1 MIIKYKSISGLKNH
15 KYRYLLNLDL
25 DNEEFVT
32 LTYTDGEPL
41 QVSAKTSKYTEYNNF
56 WKQIGVNT

>member
-1 MIIKYKSISGLKNH
+1 LIIKYKSISGLKFN
-15 KYRYLLNLDL
+15 KYLYLLNLDL

-32 LTYTDGEPL
+32 LTYADAEPL

>member
-1 MIIKYKSISGLKNH
+1 LIIKYKSISGLKNN
-15 KYRYLLNLDL
+15 KYLYLLNLDL

-32 LTYTDGEPL
+32 LTYADAEPL

>member
-1 MIIKYKSISGLKNH
+1 MDQR

-32 LTYTDGEPL
+32 LTYAEPL
-41 QVSAKTSKYTEYNNF
+41 QVSAKTSKYTEYSNF